1 MSEPTATARDL
12 TAAILAALRAHFGA
26 LDIQIGAGQMIDVAT
41 DEEASALVAPWLR
54 LHIVPQELNMTTRR
68 QPGRVP
74 LVYVCQIQ
82 CCLSTKTADFATEL
96 TEFASNV
103 MALVGAWAAPGQRV
117 RDGKLQIGNRW
128 GLGAATETPSVIN
141 CYPGALNSL
150 PHGHDALI
158 VSWEQ
163 TLYRPERLTADDPL
177 P

>member
-12 TAAILAALRAHFGA
+12 VAAILAALRAHFGT
-26 LDIQIGAGQMIDVAT
+26 LDLQIGAGQMIDVAT
-41 DEEASALVAPWLR
+41 DEEAAALVAPWLM
-54 LHIVPQELNMTTRR
+54 LHVVPQELDTTVRR

-74 LVYVCQIQ
+74 VIYAGQIQ

-96 TEFASNV
+96 AEFASNV
-103 MALVGAWAAPGQRV
+103 MTLVGAWAAPGQRV
-117 RDGKLQIGNRW
+117 RQGELQIGNRW
-128 GLGAATETPSVIN
+128 GLGAAVEPARRIA

-150 PHGHDALI
+150 PHGHDALV